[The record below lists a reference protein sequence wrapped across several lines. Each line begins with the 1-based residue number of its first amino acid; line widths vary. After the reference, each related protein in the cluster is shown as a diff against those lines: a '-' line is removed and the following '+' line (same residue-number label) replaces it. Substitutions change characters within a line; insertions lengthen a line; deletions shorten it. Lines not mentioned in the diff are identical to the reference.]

1 MGFTASSTAVCG
13 ISLVRASLG
22 GALLGWMG
30 CPNTVLKG
38 RAHLQQEEGTP
49 KTWQGQ
55 VSDI

>member
-13 ISLVRASLG
+13 VSLVGASLG

-30 CPNTVLKG
+30 SPKAVLKG
-38 RAHLQQEEGTP
+38 RTHLQQEGGTP
-49 KTWQGQ
+49 KTWHGK